1 MPQPFQPVACPNCHT
16 PHSSPAD
23 DALLARDSWVCVRCG
38 QHWNAERLT
47 AVARYADRTLVLH
60 SGRAGWAAPDKRVGE
75 RVE

>member
-38 QHWNAERLT
+38 QQWDAHRLETVGAYNAW
-47 AVARYADRTLVLH
+47 VAAH
-60 SGRAGWAAPDKRVGE
+60 QRV
-75 RVE
+75 